1 MSKSFHIYDSFDQ
14 LFPLLEGK
22 KEVVVLIDHGIKEL
36 YGHHFPYP
44 QIVVETGEQHKNLSN
59 VEKIANALLEMECS
73 RNAFLLCV
81 GGGILTDI
89 GGFVASIYKRGIKCG
104 YVPTTLLA
112 QVDAS
117 TGGKTGVNLAGLK
130 NILGTFSLPEFT
142 YINTSTLKT
151 LPPRELLAGAAE
163 MIKAFAIKDRESF
176 AKAEM
181 SLRNGIDTSSHQF
194 RDLLATAI
202 EIKAGVVERDFRES
216 GERKLL
222 NFGHTIGHAIEKCAS
237 ACCDSILHGEA
248 VAKGMY
254 FAAHISHQRGLLS
267 EEELKRFCNTLSSIG
282 FALGTTYPVENLIE
296 AIKNDKK
303 RGENGVDFVFLK
315 EIGISCVER
324 TSFDELAKG
333 IANVLHQYNRL

>member
-1 MSKSFHIYDSFDQ
+1 MSKSFLIYDSFDR
-14 LFPLLEGK
+14 LFPLLEGE
-22 KEVVVLIDHGIKEL
+22 KEVVVLIDQRVKEL
-36 YGHHFPYP
+36 YGHHFLYP
-44 QIVVETGEQHKNLSN
+44 QIVVETGEQHKNLAN

-117 TGGKTGVNLAGLK
+117 TGGKTGVNLSGLK

-151 LPPRELLAGAAE
+151 LPHRELLAGAAE
-163 MIKAFAIKDRESF
+163 MIKAFAIKDKESF
-176 AKAEM
+176 AKAHM
-181 SLRNGIDTSSHQF
+181 CFRNGIDTSSPEF
-194 RDLLATAI
+194 RELLATAI
-202 EIKAGVVERDFRES
+202 EIKDGVVERDFRES

-222 NFGHTIGHAIEKCAS
+222 NFGHTFGHAIEKCAS
-237 ACCDSILHGEA
+237 ERGDSILHGEA
-248 VAKGMY
+248 VAKGMKV
-254 FAAHISHQRGLLS
+254 AAQISVRKGLFSQGGCDTL
-267 EEELKRFCNTLSSIG
+267 CTTLSQMG
-282 FALGTTYPVENLIE
+282 FDLSVGYSVEKMME

-303 RGENGVDFVFLK
+303 RGENGVDFVLLQ
-315 EIGISCVER
+315 EIGKSCVE
-324 TSFDELAKG
+324 TISFDDLAKV
-333 IANVLHQYNRL
+333 AEDVLH

>member
-44 QIVVETGEQHKNLSN
+44 QIVVETGEHHKNLAN

-151 LPPRELLAGAAE
+151 LPHRELLAGAAE
-163 MIKAFAIKDRESF
+163 MIKAFAIKDKESF
-176 AKAEM
+176 AKAQM
-181 SLRNGIDTSSHQF
+181 CFRNGIDTSSPEF
-194 RDLLATAI
+194 RELLATAI

-237 ACCDSILHGEA
+237 ERGDSILHGEA
-248 VAKGMY
+248 VAKGMVV
-254 FAAHISHQRGLLS
+254 ASEISVIRGYLS
-267 EEELKRFCNTLSSIG
+267 EDDHNTLRHSLENMGFDLSIG
-282 FALGTTYPVENLIE
+282 YEAENLVE

-303 RGENGVDFVFLK
+303 RGENGVDFVLLK
-315 EIGISCVER
+315 EIGISCVEI